1 MFGITAFSEAPFSSL
16 GITIVNASS
25 TCAIST
31 STSSSCLA
39 VKDVASNLSSTTT
52 VSSNANAVR
61 NVTSTNNLITS
72 ISASGLIIG
81 EVASVNQLVLSTSSA
96 AKRVAT
102 VSATPNIAV
111 STTAVGSKLSFGAS
125 NITTALSTTSQ
136 ANIVKLASS
145 NTTLT
150 SSVSV
155 QAVKIVTATSTNNL
169 LTTISATA
177 NTIVS
182 SSSLIEII
190 FSTVANGRL
199 KWEVGS
205 ELDVVWTPSTTINY
219 SVTVSNVDGQNL
231 FLINGVN
238 NPTLNLQR
246 GNTYIF
252 DQSNTTN
259 VNHPLAFKDSS
270 ENVYTTGVTVN
281 GIAGSSGSTVTF
293 VVALDAPNSLKY
305 YCTTH
310 GNSMGNTISVTSFDW
325 SIVAALADNFN
336 NVSVNSPTWTNETS
350 SSTNWSEAA

>member
-150 SSVSV
+150 SSVSA
-155 QAVKIVTATSTNNL
+155 QAQKVLHGPSTNNL
-169 LTTISATA
+169 ITTISATA
-177 NTIVS
+177 NAVKS
-182 SSSLIEII
+182 FGSLIQIGLFITASGRYKWEPVQNVADIWTPTSTI
-190 FSTVANGRL
+190 NYAVTVANV
-199 KWEVGS
+199 E
-205 ELDVVWTPSTTINY
+205 
-219 SVTVSNVDGQNL
+219 GQNI
-231 FLINGVN
+231 FLIDGVN
-238 NPTLNLQR
+238 NPVLNLKR

-252 DQSNTTN
+252 NQSDTTN
-259 VNHPLAFKDSS
+259 SNHPLAFKNSTDDSYS
-270 ENVYTTGVTVN
+270 NGVSATGT
-281 GIAGSSGSTVTF
+281 AGSDRIITF
-293 VVALDAPNSLKY
+293 VVPSDAPADLKY
-305 YCTTH
+305 YCTVH
-310 GNSMGNTISVTSFDW
+310 GNAMGNTISVTSFNWNVVTPPADSW
-325 SIVAALADNFN
+325 SG
-336 NVSVNSPTWTNETS
+336 VSVNSKTWTGQNDA
-350 SSTNWSEAA
+350 STNWSEVA